1 MLKKQSRAQMPM
13 FSFPP
18 DLNGLH
24 GFWNFPCSHYM
35 LNEAFLFTSCCALQL
50 GRSLD
55 HPFIHR
61 LSKGDRCLYPFYK
74 PSRSHARM
82 QLGVIVLV

>member
-35 LNEAFLFTSCCALQL
+35 LNEAFLFTSCCALLL
-50 GRSLD
+50 GRS
-55 HPFIHR
+55 PIHSSSLKR
-61 LSKGDRCLYPFYK
+61 RQMFVSLLQTLSITCQNAIRCYSL
-74 PSRSHARM
+74 S
-82 QLGVIVLV
+82 L